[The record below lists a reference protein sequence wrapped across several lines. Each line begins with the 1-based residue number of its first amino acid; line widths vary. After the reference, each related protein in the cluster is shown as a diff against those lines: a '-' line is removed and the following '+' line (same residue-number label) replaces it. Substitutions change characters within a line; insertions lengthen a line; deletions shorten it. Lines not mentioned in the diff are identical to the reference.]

1 MNKESII
8 QKVKAL
14 DGFTQDERAYLI
26 NLVNTKKKYGLV
38 REDKPEEV
46 EEQLRSMLPVLT
58 EVVDKRVI
66 GADLPVAEGQA
77 LIPELR
83 LDNIEEENEI

>member
-26 NLVNTKKKYGLV
+26 NLVNIKKK
-38 REDKPEEV
+38 
-46 EEQLRSMLPVLT
+46 
-58 EVVDKRVI
+58 
-66 GADLPVAEGQA
+66 
-77 LIPELR
+77 
-83 LDNIEEENEI
+83 